1 MKIRAVR
8 RLAVGSTLA
17 ALLVVIA
24 ACSSNPQASDGET
37 SSAFSIPSTEP
48 APGSAAVVDG
58 VVDLGCSSEVEAC
71 PIDDAPPPTEP
82 IATAAPSDFSDM
94 PAGGGIHFLAD
105 PPKTW
110 TQTCIDTLT
119 ATTAAGVNAV
129 KVCSYTIA
137 VCAALIGNANG
148 TEIQKFCAAAAK
160 VANCKGKANAEK
172 EKVQST
178 VCSSCSTI
186 AACADGGTKK

>member
-24 ACSSNPQASDGET
+24 ACSSSSQGPDGES
-37 SSAFSIPSTEP
+37 SSAFSTPSGEP
-48 APGSAAVVDG
+48 AAAAEG
-58 VVDLGCSSEVEAC
+58 VVDLGCSTEVDAC
-71 PIDDAPPPTEP
+71 PIDAID
-82 IATAAPSDFSDM
+82 TAAPDGPDGPDG
-94 PAGGGIHFLAD
+94 PAGDGTHFLAD

-110 TQTCIDTLT
+110 TQTCVDTLT

-129 KVCSYTIA
+129 KVCSFTIA

-148 TEIQKFCAAAAK
+148 TQIQKFCATAAK
-160 VANCKGKANAEK
+160 VASCKGKANEEK
-172 EKVQST
+172 DKVQSQ

-186 AACADGGTKK
+186 VACADGGTKK